1 MSNRG
6 EEATA
11 FSLLTPAEIA
21 FRPSTPLESS
31 IISTIYHASSTSLTA
46 AAILERLREEFTLDV
61 LCDPNMLR
69 LTRLFKI
76 IRDLL
81 NKGGI
86 TVPGGRGIPIVKT
99 VLQVIFEG
107 GELTEAL
114 ERYSLATRLNRTQ
127 NDGGGSQSDP
137 VISSG
142 ATRDEK
148 WAHTMLR
155 VIV

>member
-1 MSNRG
+1 
-6 EEATA
+6 
-11 FSLLTPAEIA
+11 
-21 FRPSTPLESS
+21 
-31 IISTIYHASSTSLTA
+31 LTA

-114 ERYSLATRLNRTQ
+114 ERYSLATRFNRTQ